1 MGIENKKV
9 TVLGSAIKENEDTE
23 ECFRVN
29 IFGYNKVSAF
39 TAEINDNMS
48 WYDVLRN
55 AAGWY
60 LLPFYIVI
68 SKLLR
73 RKIGW

>member
-23 ECFRVN
+23 CFSFRVN

-39 TAEINDNMS
+39 AAEINNMS